1 MSLIKPYIEMQGVN
15 YKRDELLLLDNISF
29 TVAPGEFLVI
39 AGSDV
44 VGKTPF
50 LKLCAGLISPASGEV
65 KIGGKNISGFNYNE
79 LQKFRQKTGF
89 VFQDAVLI
97 SNLNIR
103 ENIALPLKYHYG
115 VSDKTIDKRVE
126 KYLESFNLV
135 RYANER
141 PAGLP
146 LEIRLLVN
154 LARALIVDPDLLLL
168 DEIFASLGKT
178 AVNMVSNRLKELKKD
193 GNLTCLMTAN
203 TVRLKSNVPE
213 ESFSDSLM
221 LIEGGSIIEKGDF
234 NNIREKLIA
243 D

>member
-1 MSLIKPYIEMQGVN
+1 MQAVS
-15 YKRDELLLLDNISF
+15 YKSDDSVVLDNLSF
-29 TVAPGEFLVI
+29 TVAQGEFLVI

-50 LKLCAGLISPASGEV
+50 LKLCVGLINPSSGDV
-65 KIGGKNISGFNYNE
+65 IINGKNIKEFSYNE
-79 LQKFRQKTGF
+79 MQRFRQKTGF
-89 VFQDAVLI
+89 VFQDGTLI

-126 KYLESFNLV
+126 KYLESLKLV

-146 LEIRLLVN
+146 LETKLLAG
-154 LARALIVDPDLLLL
+154 LARALIVEPDLLLL
-168 DEIFASLGKT
+168 DELFTSLGKT
-178 AVNMVSNRLKELKKD
+178 TVSIIISNLKALKKE
-193 GNLTCLMTAN
+193 NNVTCLMTSN
-203 TVRLKSNVPE
+203 TVRLKSVVSE
-213 ESFSDSLM
+213 EYLADSLM
-221 LIEGGSIIEKGDF
+221 VIDGGSIIERGNF
-234 NNIREKLIA
+234 REVRERLIA